1 MRRMKLPGLMCAG
14 LLLVSLS
21 VAFAAESPKEA
32 IQTTVES
39 IISTIKDGGTA
50 ARKKEKRAKIQ
61 TLVRSRFDFDEMSKR
76 TLARH
81 WEKRTPAEKKEFTAI
96 FSDLLVYSY
105 LGKVEGYTDEKITYE
120 KGKSDD
126 GDDYAIVDTVIVTK
140 NVNIPINYKVM
151 LKNGKWRVYDV
162 VIEQVSMV
170 STYRTQYNKIIMG
183 ESYEELIKKMKSKL
197 VEVKSLLDTDK
208 KTKK

>member
-1 MRRMKLPGLMCAG
+1 MRRIKIPGLLCVG
-14 LLLVSLS
+14 LLLVSFS
-21 VAFAAESPKEA
+21 GAFAAESPKEA
-32 IQTTVES
+32 IQTTVDT
-39 IISTIKDGGTA
+39 IISTLKEGGQS

-61 TLVRSRFDFDEMSKR
+61 TLVRSRFDFDEMAKR

-81 WEKRTPAEKKEFTAI
+81 WEKRTPAEKKEFTSI

-126 GDDYAIVDTVIVTK
+126 GDDYATVDTLIITK
-140 NVNIPINYKVM
+140 NVNIPIQYKVM
-151 LKNGKWRVYDV
+151 LKNSRWWVYDV
-162 VIEQVSMV
+162 VIEGVSMV
-170 STYRTQYNKIIMG
+170 STYRTQYNKIILG

-197 VEVKSLLDTDK
+197 VEVKSLLDSDK